1 MDSDRAILRVIDQLA
16 VLHETFRNE
25 TPMLTGPS
33 ILPLSG
39 KAPKQL
45 VVFLHGYG
53 ADGEN
58 LIDIARSWQDSLPDA
73 EFIAPDAPNPCEINP
88 LGRQWFGLVDF
99 SPFNVRAGLDNVRPR
114 VTRYLKGLLAERQ
127 LSLSNLVLVG
137 FSQGTMLALDLMFSL
152 PHLQGVIG
160 YSGAFYPPIAE
171 TLQPPYPEVLLVHGA
186 MDTIVPYTAL
196 GEAERQLKLF
206 GVTPSTHT
214 CPGLGHSINH
224 TGITLGGQFLERVF
238 NNSDAVIYMS

>member
-1 MDSDRAILRVIDQLA
+1 
-16 VLHETFRNE
+16 
-25 TPMLTGPS
+25 MLSGPS
-33 ILPLSG
+33 ILPQSG

-53 ADGEN
+53 ADGQN
-58 LIDIARSWQDSLPDA
+58 LIDIANSWTGILPDA

-88 LGRQWFGLVDF
+88 MGRQWFGLLDF
-99 SPFNVRAGLDNVRPR
+99 TPFNIRAGLDIVRPR
-114 VTRYLKGLLAERQ
+114 VTKYLKSLLAERH
-127 LSLSNLVLVG
+127 LSPADLVLVG

-152 PHLQGVIG
+152 PHLRGVIG

-186 MDTIVPYTAL
+186 VDTIVPYGAL

-206 GVTPSTHT
+206 GLKPKTHT

-224 TGITLGGQFLERVF
+224 TGITLGGQFLADAF
-238 NNSDAVIYMS
+238 NTSDDIIYMNQK